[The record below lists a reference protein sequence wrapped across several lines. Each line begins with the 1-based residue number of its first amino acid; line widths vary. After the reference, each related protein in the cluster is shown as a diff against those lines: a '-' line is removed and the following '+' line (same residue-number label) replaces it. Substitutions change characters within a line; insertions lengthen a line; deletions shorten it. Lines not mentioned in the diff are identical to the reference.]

1 MLRSTTVSTGDRYG
15 SWRLYIRTDT
25 CCQDF
30 IKRQANV
37 QKGVPVNVAAMTDQA
52 GNVILFD
59 TNGVY
64 KDASAKGL

>member
-1 MLRSTTVSTGDRYG
+1 MKYTLISLFALVSVALAI
-15 SWRLYIRTDT
+15 SAEEHN
-25 CCQDF
+25 DF

-59 TNGVY
+59 TKGVY